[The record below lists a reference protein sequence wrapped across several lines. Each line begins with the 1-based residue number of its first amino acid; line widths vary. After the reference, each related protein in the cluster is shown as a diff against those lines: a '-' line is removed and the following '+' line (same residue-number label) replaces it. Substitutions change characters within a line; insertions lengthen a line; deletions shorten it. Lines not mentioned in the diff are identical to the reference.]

1 MREFI
6 YSEGAG
12 FLYNNYYYRVNNQW
26 APILKMLQQ
35 SLFAEE
41 MVCAMSSQL
50 YHIPQTKD
58 LKGNNEMH
66 NHLVP
71 ASYHRVTAVG
81 SAHRLLNGEQ
91 HQSIVD
97 TMMTCINNAE
107 KQDKGV
113 REGLNIMEENA
124 PTEFK
129 AFIKVINQW
138 KTQAES
144 NLAQAK
150 SGLQT
155 MGVAPS
161 SGS

>member
-1 MREFI
+1 M
-6 YSEGAG
+6 
-12 FLYNNYYYRVNNQW
+12 YRVNQQW
-26 APILKMLQQ
+26 APILRMLQQ

-66 NHLVP
+66 NHLIP

-91 HQSIVD
+91 QQSIVE
-97 TMMTCINNAE
+97 TMMHCINNAE

-113 REGLNIMEENA
+113 REGLNVMEANA
-124 PTEFK
+124 SQEFK
-129 AFIKVINQW
+129 AFIKVIIGWQ
-138 KTQAES
+138 TQAES
-144 NLAQAK
+144 YIAQTK
-150 SGLQT
+150 SALQA
-155 MGVAPS
+155 MGITPS
-161 SGS
+161 SGSETQGGGYSSY